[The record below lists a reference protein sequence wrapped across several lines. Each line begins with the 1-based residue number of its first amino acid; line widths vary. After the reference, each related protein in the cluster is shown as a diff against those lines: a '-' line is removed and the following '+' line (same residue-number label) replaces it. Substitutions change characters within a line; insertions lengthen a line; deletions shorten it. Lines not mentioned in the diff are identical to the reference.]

1 MFEGYWRR
9 PEATVAV
16 LRNLWFHTGDIGRFD
31 EQGWFW
37 FVDRKKDYLRR
48 RGENIS
54 SYELEAT
61 FRAHH
66 DIADVAVHAVPSELT
81 EDDIKVIAVL
91 RAGSKLTEHELCR
104 WSLDKLPY
112 FAVPRYIE
120 FRTELPRNA
129 TGKVLKFQLRDEGVT
144 AKTWDLESSDIEVV
158 KR

>member
-1 MFEGYWRR
+1 M
-9 PEATVAV
+9 T
-16 LRNLWFHTGDIGRFD
+16 
-31 EQGWFW
+31 
-37 FVDRKKDYLRR
+37 
-48 RGENIS
+48 
-54 SYELEAT
+54 
-61 FRAHH
+61 
-66 DIADVAVHAVPSELT
+66 
-81 EDDIKVIAVL
+81 AVL
-91 RAGSKLTEHELCR
+91 RAGSKLTGHELCR